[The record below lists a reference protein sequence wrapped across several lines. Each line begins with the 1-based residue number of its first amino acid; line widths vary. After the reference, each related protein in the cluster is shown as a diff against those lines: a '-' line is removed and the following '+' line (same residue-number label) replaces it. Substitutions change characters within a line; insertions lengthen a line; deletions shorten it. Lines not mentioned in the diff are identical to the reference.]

1 MFKVITNCGPC
12 EPYVARSIAS
22 VRAQSVAD
30 WELYCTVDPCGDRTY
45 ETALAAAD
53 GDPRVRV
60 GRNATRRFA
69 MENLIRAIDRSAAAP
84 EDVIVVLDGD
94 DWFATPDALGIIQET
109 YARHQCW
116 MTYGSWISDPADLE
130 GHRAGRWP
138 AYPDDTSDFRQAEW
152 LATAVRTWKKWLW
165 DLIDDRDFRDADGR
179 YFRVS
184 EDQAVMYPILE
195 MCGPARAKHIAE
207 VLMVY
212 NRNSPHACGLTRR
225 EEMLGN
231 ASYVRTRPPYARLE
245 GRPAMTV
252 AAKSSAR

>member
-1 MFKVITNCGPC
+1 MYKVITNCGPC

-22 VRAQSVAD
+22 VRAQSVAE
-30 WELYCTVDPCGDRTY
+30 WELYCTVDPCGDRTW
-45 ETALAAAD
+45 EEALAASD
-53 GDPRVRV
+53 GDPRVHVR
-60 GRNATRRFA
+60 RNSQRLFA

-94 DWFATPDALGIIQET
+94 DWFATPHALRTIEAT

-116 MTYGSWISDPADLE
+116 LTYGSWISDPPDLE

-138 AYPDDTSDFRQAEW
+138 AYPDDTSDFRKAEW

-165 DLIDDRDFRDADGR
+165 DRIDDRDFRDEQGR

-184 EDQAVMYPILE
+184 EDQAVMCPMLE
-195 MCGPARAKHIAE
+195 MCGVARAKHIAE

-212 NRNSPHACGLTRR
+212 NRNSPHAVGLTRR
-225 EEMLGN
+225 EEMFKN
-231 ASYVRTRPPYARLE
+231 ARYIRTRPPYPRLE
-245 GRPAMTV
+245 GQPARTV
-252 AAKSSAR
+252 AARSSAR